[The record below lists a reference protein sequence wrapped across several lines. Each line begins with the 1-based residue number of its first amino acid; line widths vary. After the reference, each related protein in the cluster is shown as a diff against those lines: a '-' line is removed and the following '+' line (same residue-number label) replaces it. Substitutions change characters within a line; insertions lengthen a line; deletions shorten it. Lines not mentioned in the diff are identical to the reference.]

1 MHNNNIKEVIQQIKS
16 SVSLLEVVQE
26 HVVMKKAGKSYQGL
40 CPFHNEQTPSF
51 FVNEQKGIF
60 KCFGCQKSGDV
71 INFFSEI
78 NNFTNK
84 QSIKV
89 LSNQLGLNN
98 TGKYKK
104 QVEDLIK
111 KRAADAQN
119 EKKFSEAMK
128 MLINEL
134 EHTIEILKE
143 ITSHFKKI
151 EEVDTYSDIYHELSN
166 LTYLYEQ
173 TEYISNSF
181 EENEMYFK
189 LKEEYLSYKPLLSYM
204 GGMN

>member
-1 MHNNNIKEVIQQIKS
+1 MSNNIKEVIQQIKA
-16 SVSLLEVVQE
+16 SVSLLEIVQE
-26 HVVMKKAGKSYQGL
+26 HVVMKKAGKNFQGL
-40 CPFHNEQTPSF
+40 CPFHNEKTPSL
-51 FVNEQKGIF
+51 FVNEQKGIW
-60 KCFGCQKSGDV
+60 KCFGCGKSGDV
-71 INFFSEI
+71 INFFAEI
-78 NNFTNK
+78 NNYNNK

-89 LSNQLGLNN
+89 LSNRLGLNN

-104 QVEDLIK
+104 QVEELIK
-111 KRAADAQN
+111 KRAADREN
-119 EKKFSEAMK
+119 EKKFTAAMA

-134 EHTIEILKE
+134 EHTINILKE

-151 EEVDTYSDIYHELSN
+151 EEVDAYSDIYHELSN